1 MRAFVTAISVGILL
15 LSASTGV
22 SGQEK
27 TDAAAR
33 AKIIAPLIDEQTFFV
48 ARIDLGRIAVDALL
62 DEKLPRLLFDFDGGA
77 QLKEQATVFRK
88 RLLDAGAKEVYIVFT
103 LAGGLRR
110 PLPFAAIPLAAG
122 SDEKAIR
129 AALPML
135 AAERRGDV
143 LLMAADHDT
152 LARLAAMKPDARPEL
167 AAALEAAGDAAVQ
180 VLFLPPAYFRRV
192 LEEAVGE
199 LPKEIGGGSIR
210 VLTRGMLWG
219 AVGID
224 GPPHPA
230 LRIVIQSEDE
240 PAATALRDK
249 LADMLRLA
257 GNDSRITKTIPAFDA
272 IASLLLPRVE
282 DSRLVLALDESGR
295 NVGELLTA
303 FTQPIQQMRQRAAIY
318 ASMSNLRQ
326 IVLAMILYEDASA
339 ASGTPAGRRSAH
351 FPLPAIMSRD
361 GKPLL
366 SWRVAILPYMQQK
379 PLFDEFRLDE
389 AWDSPHNRPLIDKM
403 PKLFQSPF
411 SKNKEPGRTN
421 YLLPV
426 GNGAGFSADK
436 PTAMK
441 DITDGTSNT
450 IMLVEADDDR
460 AVIWTKPDDWQF
472 DPDNPAQGLGHLT
485 GREMFI
491 AAFFD
496 DHASGIP
503 LSIGPKTLKALFTR
517 AGGEPIDPGSF

>member
-1 MRAFVTAISVGILL
+1 MRAFVTAILAGILL
-15 LSASTGV
+15 LSASAGV
-22 SGQEK
+22 SGQDK
-27 TDAAAR
+27 PDAGAR
-33 AKIIAPLIDEQTFFV
+33 AKIVAPLVDEQTFFV
-48 ARIDLGRIAVDALL
+48 ARLDLGRMALDTLL

-88 RLLDAGAKEVYIVFT
+88 RLLDSGVKEVYIVFT

-143 LLMAADHDT
+143 LLMAADRDPLT
-152 LARLAAMKPDARPEL
+152 RLAAMKPDARPEL

-180 VLFLPPAYFRRV
+180 VLFLPPAYYRRV

-224 GPPHPA
+224 GPPHAA
-230 LRIVIQSEDE
+230 LRIVIQADDAQ
-240 PAATALRDK
+240 AAGALHDK
-249 LADMLRLA
+249 LSDLLRLVGSNRNPSTNLPDLA
-257 GNDSRITKTIPAFDA
+257 GLAAAFV
-272 IASLLLPRVE
+272 PRVE
-282 DSRLVLALDESGR
+282 GNRLVLVFDDQNRDAER
-295 NVGELLTA
+295 LLA
-303 FTQPIQQMRQRAAIY
+303 PLAQPIELARRSAAMKQ
-318 ASMSNLRQ
+318 SVNNVRQ
-326 IVLAMILYEDASA
+326 IILAMMVYEDAMA
-339 ASGTPAGRRSAH
+339 ANGTPAGRRSAH
-351 FPLPAIMSRD
+351 FPLPAIMSPD

-366 SWRVAILPYMQQK
+366 SWRVAILPYIDQK
-379 PLFDEFRLDE
+379 ALYDQFHLEEP
-389 AWDSPHNRPLIDKM
+389 WDSPNNRPLIAKM
-403 PKLFQSPF
+403 PNIYRSPL
-411 SKNKEPGRTN
+411 SKNKEPGHTN
-421 YLLPV
+421 FLLPV

-436 PTAMK
+436 PTMMK

-450 IMLVEADDDR
+450 IMIVEADDDR

-472 DPDNPAQGLGHLT
+472 DRDNPAQGLGHLYD
-485 GREMFI
+485 GRFV
-491 AAFFD
+491 AGFFD
-496 DHASGIP
+496 GSTRIIR
-503 LSIGPKTLKALFTR
+503 LSIDPKTLKALFTR
-517 AGGEPIDPGSF
+517 AGGEPIDPGSY